1 MKKYVSVLASLLLLP
16 AFFGCSAAN
25 GPRAGAQ
32 PEASREEKIM
42 ITWFRYHTDL
52 VEEIRCSST
61 MDGLKS
67 KAEEAIAARQG
78 IVRDLSQY
86 QYEGLMSNPDVEV
99 WYEKLRI
106 NLGTENIAY
115 VTAYERLT
123 GKTTS
128 VNLH

>member
-1 MKKYVSVLASLLLLP
+1 
-16 AFFGCSAAN
+16 
-25 GPRAGAQ
+25 
-32 PEASREEKIM
+32 
-42 ITWFRYHTDL
+42 
-52 VEEIRCSST
+52 

-115 VTAYERLT
+115 VSAYERLT

-128 VNLH
+128 VKLR